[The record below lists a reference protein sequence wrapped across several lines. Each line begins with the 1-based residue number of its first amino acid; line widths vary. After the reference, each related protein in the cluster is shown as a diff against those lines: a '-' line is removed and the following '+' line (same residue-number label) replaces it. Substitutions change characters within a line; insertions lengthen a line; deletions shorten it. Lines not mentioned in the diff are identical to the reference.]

1 MELELKHLATAF
13 ANNQQV
19 LYYDDER
26 ELNQICRIVEL
37 REDEL
42 TISNREY
49 QYDVS
54 FDDVK
59 LISLPLSYLTK
70 EIEFDGEKFVPCE
83 KLLNI
88 QTNGFA
94 ISLYKDNLIRLTDAI
109 ILYKYHFDI
118 YGLIEK
124 GLAID
129 INSLPQSSE

>member
-1 MELELKHLATAF
+1 MKLELKHLATAF

-19 LYYDDER
+19 LYFDDER

-37 REDEL
+37 REDGL

-54 FDDVK
+54 FDDIK

-70 EIEFDGEKFVPCE
+70 EIEVDGEKFVPCE

-94 ISLYKDNLIRLTDAI
+94 NSLYKDNLIRLRDAI

-118 YGLIEK
+118 NELIEK